1 LSAVV
6 NTKVVAAKRL
16 CVEHLGTRT
25 ARSKRFH
32 SFQFLETACCQRVV
46 CPFDFQSHAILPMA
60 AFTLDAAL
68 RKKQVRDNIDC
79 VER

>member
-25 ARSKRFH
+25 A
-32 SFQFLETACCQRVV
+32 QTACCQRVV